1 MIFQKTPQV
10 PQLETHE
17 SIAMNFLRLVPVFI
31 SFLLLGAHFL
41 RAGNTALVVI
51 LLAFLFLLFMKKY
64 WVPWVIQ
71 LILLLGSLEWI
82 RTLVSVAQFRI
93 GADMPWTRMAVILG
107 AVALFTALSCL
118 VFRSKALRERYSGN
132 DGAAWDR

>member
-1 MIFQKTPQV
+1 
-10 PQLETHE
+10 
-17 SIAMNFLRLVPVFI
+17 MNFLRLIPVFI

-41 RAGNTALVVI
+41 RAGNIAIVVI
-51 LLAFLFLLFMKKY
+51 LLAFLFLLFIKKY

-71 LILLLGSLEWI
+71 LILLLGSLEWV
-82 RTLVSVAQFRI
+82 RTLVSVAQLRI

-118 VFRSKALRERYSGN
+118 VFRSKALRKRYVAN
-132 DGAAWDR
+132 DDIA

>member
-1 MIFQKTPQV
+1 
-10 PQLETHE
+10 
-17 SIAMNFLRLVPVFI
+17 MNFLRLLPVFI

-41 RAGNTALVVI
+41 RAGNTVVVVI
-51 LLAFLFLLFMKKY
+51 LLAILFLLFIKKY